1 MILCYNI
8 IRIIKIANEVLCM
21 IKYTDDVAF
30 FLELL
35 DSFYNSKIIHVDSV
49 GTNYHVYTDKFDLFD
64 FEMSEEGNQLSYSI
78 GLDNTPKA
86 FQINTVDFMVIALTE
101 IRKQVG
107 KMAAIADKK
116 DQVILYQIS
125 KELSTSISKS
135 RRQI

>member
-1 MILCYNI
+1 MIG
-8 IRIIKIANEVLCM
+8 
-21 IKYTDDVAF
+21 YTDVVAF

-64 FEMSEEGNQLSYSI
+64 FEMSEEGNQLSYSMS
-78 GLDNTPKA
+78 LDNTPKA
-86 FQINTVDFMVIALTE
+86 FQINTADFMVIALTE
-101 IRKQVG
+101 IRKQVC
-107 KMAAIADKK
+107 KMAAVANKK
-116 DQVILYQIS
+116 DQVFLYQVS

>member
-1 MILCYNI
+1 
-8 IRIIKIANEVLCM
+8 M
-21 IKYTDDVAF
+21 IKYTDEVAF

-64 FEMSEEGNQLSYSI
+64 FEMSEEGNQLSYSM
-78 GLDNTPKA
+78 GLDNIPKA
-86 FQINTVDFMVIALTE
+86 FQVNTVDFMVIALTE

-107 KMAAIADKK
+107 KMAATADKK

>member
-1 MILCYNI
+1 
-8 IRIIKIANEVLCM
+8 M

-35 DSFYNSKIIHVDSV
+35 DSFYNSKVIHVDSV
-49 GTNYHVYTDKFDLFD
+49 GTNYHIYTDKFDLFD
-64 FEMSEEGNQLSYSI
+64 FEMSEEGNQLSYSM
-78 GLDNTPKA
+78 GLDNTPKT

-107 KMAAIADKK
+107 KMAAIAGKK
-116 DQVILYQIS
+116 DQVVLYQIS

-135 RRQI
+135 RRQM

>member
-1 MILCYNI
+1 MI
-8 IRIIKIANEVLCM
+8 R
-21 IKYTDDVAF
+21 YTDMVAF

-35 DSFYNSKIIHVDSV
+35 DSFYNSKIIRVDSV
-49 GTNYHVYTDKFDLFD
+49 GTDYHVYTDKLDLFD
-64 FEMSEEGNQLSYSI
+64 LKMSEEGNQLSYSL

-86 FQINTVDFMVIALTE
+86 FQINTVDSMISELTE

-116 DQVILYQIS
+116 DQVVLYQIS

>member
-1 MILCYNI
+1 
-8 IRIIKIANEVLCM
+8 M

-49 GTNYHVYTDKFDLFD
+49 GTDYHIYTDKIDLFD
-64 FEMSEEGNQLSYSI
+64 LRLSEEGNQLSYSV
-78 GLDNTPKA
+78 GL
-86 FQINTVDFMVIALTE
+86 NTVKIFKISTVDSMISELTK

-107 KMAAIADKK
+107 KMAAVANKK
-116 DQVILYQIS
+116 DQVVLYQIS

>member
-1 MILCYNI
+1 
-8 IRIIKIANEVLCM
+8 M

-64 FEMSEEGNQLSYSI
+64 FEMSEEGNQLSYSM

-86 FQINTVDFMVIALTE
+86 FQIHTADFMVMALTE

-107 KMAAIADKK
+107 KMAAVANKK
-116 DQVILYQIS
+116 DQVVLYQIS

>member
-1 MILCYNI
+1 MIG
-8 IRIIKIANEVLCM
+8 
-21 IKYTDDVAF
+21 YTDVVAF

-64 FEMSEEGNQLSYSI
+64 FEMSEDGNQLSYSI
-78 GLDNTPKA
+78 GLDTSK
-86 FQINTVDFMVIALTE
+86 TVQVSTADSMISELTE

-107 KMAAIADKK
+107 KMAAVANKK
-116 DQVILYQIS
+116 DQVVLYQIS